1 MTNQLS
7 AVQKIIVGSMTKK
20 LKSAGIKKVIIDFSK
35 NDLDIQEY
43 PDTHELIPT
52 ARRKMLEEIYYKTI
66 NKKNV

>member
-35 NDLDIQEY
+35 NDLDIQEF